1 MNNEQLIKFCQEQA
15 ITADHDFQDTVFVAI
30 TRRDV
35 WLLCFATMTV
45 AGGEPLVEYATDLRT
60 RIAEIVEVQK
70 DGWRSAI

>member
-35 WLLCFATMTV
+35 WLLCFALMLV
-45 AGGEPLVEYATDLRT
+45 ADGELLIEYSLNLRN

-70 DGWRSAI
+70 DGWRAI